1 MAEGFHE
8 GWKAIGPGCYTGGT
22 KRGSGKRVRVREA
35 GWHPERTQ
43 HSSCHSERSEES
55 QSASRSSSVSADG
68 RESGAADG
76 RGGRAREQELT
87 NSNLALRSACIRGR
101 SSACICVNAVTQG

>member
-22 KRGSGKRVRVREA
+22 KRGSGKRVREA
-35 GWHPERTQ
+35 GWQPERAQ
-43 HSSCHSERSEES
+43 PFSCHSERSEES
-55 QSASRSSSVSADG
+55 QPASRSSSVSADG

-76 RGGRAREQELT
+76 RGGRATEQELT

-101 SSACICVNAVTQG
+101 SSVFIRVNAV